1 MKLKQIIV
9 LGVIFIVLL
18 GVLFAKKI
26 FVKPEIENSE
36 YKNLEISFDPSSIYA
51 IEIKKAQD
59 KDVFRMEK
67 KGDEW
72 TIPSQ
77 WNIKAKKKKVEDL
90 LNELRTLQ
98 VELRSSSKEL
108 LSDYGI
114 SENEAFSISLLDK
127 ALTPQQKLL
136 LGMKRPSAEG
146 SFLRKSTSNNVYL
159 VNKDIFAMIGIYGEP
174 KESTISS
181 NDWAD
186 MAILKFDTEKIDSVK
201 VSKSDADRQV
211 VAVDIKKTL
220 DPEKKLMNWISA
232 ESKPLFDL
240 DATKIKNFLRKI
252 NDLYAA
258 KAVAPEGENY
268 GFDKPF
274 IHITL
279 GSADGPTELMVGNL
293 VAADKTDR
301 YLKTSRGYVY
311 IVSQYT
317 IKELDIDMSK
327 FFIENPLRVDK
338 DKVQS
343 ITVIAD
349 NKRIIIDKELI
360 EKNIDYIN
368 KLKTFAVEKL
378 LFDEKYAKG
387 IESPAPYSLKIAM
400 KDGVTLTLDVKK
412 EEGGRYVGQVS
423 ERPGVFVINKNI
435 FEKVFTGLDAVKLTA
450 DQPQK
455 K

>member
-9 LGVIFIVLL
+9 LGVIFLVLL
-18 GVLFAKKI
+18 GILFAKKI
-26 FVKPEIENSE
+26 FVKPEIEDSE

-59 KDVFRMEK
+59 RTAFRLEK

-72 TIPSQ
+72 AVPSQ
-77 WNIKAKKKKVEDL
+77 WNIKAKKKKVEGL
-90 LNELRTLQ
+90 LSELRSLQ
-98 VELRSSSKEL
+98 GELRSSSKEL

-114 SENEAFSISLLDK
+114 SENESFSISLLDK
-127 ALTPQQKLL
+127 ALTPQQKLV
-136 LGMKRPSAEG
+136 LGIKRPSSEG
-146 SFLRKSTSNNVYL
+146 SFLRKATSNNVYL
-159 VNKDIFAMIGIYGEP
+159 VNKDIFAIIGIYGEP
-174 KESTISS
+174 KESTINA

-186 MAILKFDTEKIDSVK
+186 LAILKFDTEKIDSVK
-201 VSKSDADRQV
+201 VSKSETERQV
-211 VAVDIKKTL
+211 LVVDIKRTL
-220 DPEKKLMNWISA
+220 DPEKKLMNWAGA
-232 ESKPLFDL
+232 EAKPLFDL

-252 NDLYAA
+252 NDLYAT
-258 KAVAPEGENY
+258 KAVDPEGQNY

-274 IHITL
+274 IRITL
-279 GSADGPTELMVGNL
+279 GSADGPAELMVGNL

-301 YLKTSRGYVY
+301 YLKTSKGCVY
-311 IVSQYT
+311 IVSQYI
-317 IKELDIDMSK
+317 IKDLDIDMSK

-343 ITVIAD
+343 ITVVFD
-349 NKRIIIDKELI
+349 NKSIIIDKDLI

-368 KLKTFAVEKL
+368 KLKTFAVEEL

-387 IESPAPYSLKIAM
+387 IEPPGPYSLKMAM
-400 KDGVTLTLDVKK
+400 KDGATLTLDVKK
-412 EEGGRYVGQVS
+412 EEGGRYVGRVS

-435 FEKVFTGLDAVKLTA
+435 FEKVFTGLDTIKLTA